1 MLVSLEDRTVLV
13 TGAST
18 GIGRA
23 TAQALADRGAN
34 VVACARNQDALTAV
48 IDDLPHTPGKH
59 LAIGCDV
66 SDRNQVGEM
75 VDQTVRTYETVYGL
89 VNAAGVMPLGPFV
102 ECRMDDWD
110 HVVDVNIKGVLHTI
124 GHLLPHFL
132 SQQTGHIVNISSI
145 AGHKVMPTAAVYCAT
160 KFAVHAISEG
170 LRSELSKHAQ
180 SEPHTIRVTEIAPGL
195 VETELRHSITHEKT
209 KQQVSNWLA
218 GMKNPLQSEDVA
230 RSICQALEEP
240 QHVGINQVLLRPI
253 EEVH

>member
-1 MLVSLEDRTVLV
+1 MMVSLKDRTVLV

-23 TAQALADRGAN
+23 TTHALAERGAN
-34 VVACARNQDALTAV
+34 VVATARCQVTLEAVLKDLKTTAGR
-48 IDDLPHTPGKH
+48 HQ
-59 LAIGCDV
+59 AIACDV
-66 SDRNQVGEM
+66 SQRHQVASLVE
-75 VDQTVRTYETVYGL
+75 QIFSQYSTVYGL
-89 VNAAGVMPLGPFV
+89 VNAAGVMPLGPLV

-124 GHLLPHFL
+124 GCLLPHFL
-132 SQQTGHIVNISSI
+132 EQKNGHIVNISSI

-160 KFAVHAISEG
+160 KYAVHAISEG

-180 SEPHTIRVTEIAPGL
+180 SAPHRIRVTEIAPGL

-209 KQQVSNWLA
+209 KQQVSQWLA
-218 GMKNPLQSEDVA
+218 SMKNPLQPEDVA
-230 RSICQALEEP
+230 ISICQAMEAP
-240 QHVGINQVLLRPI
+240 PHVGINQVLLRPL

>member
-1 MLVSLEDRTVLV
+1 
-13 TGAST
+13 
-18 GIGRA
+18 
-23 TAQALADRGAN
+23 
-34 VVACARNQDALTAV
+34 
-48 IDDLPHTPGKH
+48 
-59 LAIGCDV
+59 
-66 SDRNQVGEM
+66 
-75 VDQTVRTYETVYGL
+75 
-89 VNAAGVMPLGPFV
+89 
-102 ECRMDDWD
+102 MDDWD

-209 KQQVSNWLA
+209 RQQVSNWLA
-218 GMKNPLQSEDVA
+218 GMKIHFNLKMLQEAFA
-230 RSICQALEEP
+230 RRWRHHNMLGSTKFFFAQLKKFTE
-240 QHVGINQVLLRPI
+240 RR
-253 EEVH
+253 